1 MTIQNSELDF
11 FEIKS
16 QLKTYL
22 KKQPEFFDYDF
33 NGSGLSNILD
43 VLAHNTHINGL
54 IANMAINES
63 FLSSAQLRSSVV
75 SHAEALGYLPKSMTS
90 ATAIVS
96 LSISDYA
103 DGPDIITLPVG
114 TEFTASVEEV
124 QYTFTNSEYCTA
136 LKDGDNYVFKTS
148 SGSTDIFLKEGRV
161 KNKTFIVGDVS
172 DHSVYV
178 IPDETVDTST
188 MVVDVYENYL
198 SLVPLTYSD
207 INTVSTVTDE
217 SRVFII
223 RETSNGYYEVFFSDG
238 NILGQAPSA
247 GNKIEINYIASSGE
261 VANGGKKFSSV
272 FSSGNRSLEI
282 TTVAP
287 SAGGSEKESSASIK
301 LNAPRSY
308 SAQNRL
314 VTADDYTSM
323 IQNLYGSYFK
333 DVVAWGGNDNLPPE
347 YGVVF
352 VSLNFD
358 DDTAESIKDMT
369 KNMIRDQLT
378 SNLSIMSID
387 TKFVEPEKTYLELQ
401 TKFNI
406 DTTKDTSS
414 IEQLQNTVNDFIV
427 DYTENNLNEFGSI
440 FRRSNVLTELDN
452 ISPAILNS
460 RMDVRIQQRIDVD
473 EIVAQIEAEQT
484 SVGIPFDSYV
494 EKDHTVNFPVLLASP
509 DKDDYVITT
518 SSFSSNGVNCVVK
531 NELGSTR
538 LQLLDLNNVVRIAN
552 VGDYDPA
559 KGKVNFNGLV
569 IDKQSYSGEGIKVSA
584 TPANQSTISPLR
596 NYIITLDQERTI
608 TRGVVDAGANKVI
621 L

>member
-90 ATAIVS
+90 STAIVS
-96 LSISDYA
+96 LSITNHPS
-103 DGPDIITLPVG
+103 GPDIINLPVG
-114 TEFTASVEEV
+114 TEFTTSVEET
-124 QYTFTNSEYCTA
+124 QYTFTNPEYCTA

-172 DHSVYV
+172 DDSVYV
-178 IPDETVDTST
+178 IPDESIDTST
-188 MVVDVYENYL
+188 IVVDVYENYL
-198 SLVPLTYSD
+198 SLVPTTYTD
-207 INTVSTVTDE
+207 INKVSTINDE

-223 RETSNGYYEVFFSDG
+223 RETSNGYYEIFFSDG
-238 NILGQAPSA
+238 SILGQSPTA
-247 GNKIEINYIASSGE
+247 GNKIEITYIASSGE

-272 FSSGNRSLEI
+272 FTSSGKTLEV
-282 TTVAP
+282 TTIAS

-314 VTADDYTSM
+314 VTADDYTAM
-323 IQNLYGSYFK
+323 IQSLYGSYFK

-352 VSLNFD
+352 VSINFED
-358 DDTAESIKDMT
+358 GTVESIKDLT
-369 KNMIRDQLT
+369 KTMIRDQLT

-387 TKFVEPEKTYLELQ
+387 TKFVEPERTYLELQ

-414 IEQLQNTVNDFIV
+414 VELLQNTVNDFV
-427 DYTENNLNEFGSI
+427 VEYTENNLNEFGSI
-440 FRRSNVLTELDN
+440 FRRSNVLTQLDN

-473 EIVAQIEAEQT
+473 GIVAQIEADQA
-484 SVGIPFDSYV
+484 SVGIELDDFV
-494 EKDHTVNFPVLLASP
+494 EKDYTINFPVLLASP

-518 SSFSSNGVNCVVK
+518 SGFSSSGVDCVVK

-559 KGKVNFNGLV
+559 KGLVNFRGLV
-569 IDKQSYSGEGIKVSA
+569 IDKNSYSGDGIKVTA

-596 NYIITLDQERTI
+596 NYIITLDQEKTI
-608 TRGVVDAGANKVI
+608 TRGVVDAGANKVV

>member
-96 LSISDYA
+96 VSISDYVG
-103 DGPDIITLPVG
+103 GPDIINLPVG

-124 QYTFTNSEYCTA
+124 QYTFTNTEYCTA
-136 LKDGDNYVFKTS
+136 LKDGNNYVFKTS

-198 SLVPLTYSD
+198 SLVPVTYSD

-272 FSSGNRSLEI
+272 FSSGDRSLEI

-323 IQNLYGSYFK
+323 IQNLYGSYFR
-333 DVVAWGGNDNLPPE
+333 DVVSWGGNDNLPPE

-358 DDTAESIKDMT
+358 DDTAESIKDIT
-369 KNMIRDQLT
+369 KAMIRDQLT

-473 EIVAQIEAEQT
+473 EIIAQIESEQT

-518 SSFSSNGVNCVVK
+518 SAFSSNGVNCVVK

-596 NYIITLDQERTI
+596 NYIITLDQEKTI
-608 TRGVVDAGANKVI
+608 TRGAVDAGANKVI

>member
-178 IPDETVDTST
+178 IPDEAVDTST